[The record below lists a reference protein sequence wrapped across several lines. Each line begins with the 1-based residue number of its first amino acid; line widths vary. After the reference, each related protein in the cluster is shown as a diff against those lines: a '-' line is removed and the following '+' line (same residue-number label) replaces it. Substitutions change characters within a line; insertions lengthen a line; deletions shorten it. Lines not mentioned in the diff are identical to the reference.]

1 MHKHHHL
8 GRKRKKAHI
17 QGILDEDREWSCH
30 LGPVV
35 DFSFV
40 EEECMRVRGLEILV
54 YRVKIGG

>member
-17 QGILDEDREWSCH
+17 QGMVDEDREWSCH

-35 DFSFV
+35 
-40 EEECMRVRGLEILV
+40 
-54 YRVKIGG
+54 